1 MKLTLGRTYRID
13 VKEPSGL
20 AFLSAELG
28 FITVDDDSSKI
39 VRLVVPA
46 DPEGQ
51 VRVEEI
57 DVGEHRHLLRG
68 LEGVAFDPAAG
79 TLLVISENRRT
90 LSELVLEVGRS
101 KLKLGDPVKRR
112 TLDKMG
118 DDKAH
123 GWEGIVLLPARLT
136 PDRHTRLLAV
146 HERDPRGIAVLDR
159 AMLATESFVPLPK
172 DIARQADDLSDL
184 TVDPRS
190 GHLFLL
196 SDESAAVLETIFEGA
211 VTSAGSAGG
220 AGAPAGVTWSLR
232 LVARTELPDTEKK
245 HRLQPEGLAFD
256 GAGDLWVVAEGD
268 RSIRRL
274 IRA

>member
-159 AMLATESFVPLPK
+159 ATLATESFVPLPK

-196 SDESAAVLETIFEGA
+196 SDESAAVLETVFEGA
-211 VTSAGSAGG
+211 ASSPGG
-220 AGAPAGVTWSLR
+220 AGTSANVTWSLR
-232 LVARTELPDTEKK
+232 LLGRTDLPDTEKK

-256 GAGDLWVVAEGD
+256 DAGDLWVVSEGD
-268 RSIRRL
+268 RSLRRL
-274 IRA
+274 SRG

>member
-20 AFLSAELG
+20 AFLSGELG
-28 FITVDDDSSKI
+28 FITVDDDSSALI
-39 VRLVVPA
+39 RLLVPA
-46 DPEGQ
+46 DPDGE
-51 VRVEEI
+51 VRAEAI

-68 LEGVAFDPAAG
+68 LEGVAFDPGAG
-79 TLLVISENRRT
+79 TLLVISEDSRT
-90 LSELVLEVGRS
+90 LSELKLEVGRN
-101 KLKLGDPVKRR
+101 KLKLGDPVKRK
-112 TLDKMG
+112 TLEKMG

-159 AMLATESFVPLPK
+159 ATLAMESFVPLPK
-172 DIARQADDLSDL
+172 DIARAADDLSDL

-196 SDESAAVLETIFEGA
+196 SDESAAVLETVFE
-211 VTSAGSAGG
+211 
-220 AGAPAGVTWSLR
+220 GAPAGDGGAAGVVTWSLR
-232 LVARTELPDTEKK
+232 LTGRTELPDPERK

-256 GAGDLWVVAEGD
+256 DAGDLWVVSEGD
-268 RSIRRL
+268 RSIRQL
-274 IRA
+274 IRG

>member
-1 MKLTLGRTYRID
+1 VKLTLGQSYRID

-20 AFLSAELG
+20 AFLSAERG
-28 FITVDDDSSKI
+28 FITVDDESSTI

-51 VRVEEI
+51 VRAEEI

-68 LEGVAFDPAAG
+68 LEGVAFDREAG
-79 TLLVISENRRT
+79 TLLVISENSRT
-90 LSELVLEVGRS
+90 LSELALETGRG
-101 KLKLGDPVKRR
+101 KLRLGDPIKRK
-112 TLDKMG
+112 TLDKIG

-136 PDRHTRLLAV
+136 PDGHTRLLAV
-146 HERDPRGIAVLDR
+146 HERKPRGIAVLDR
-159 AMLATESFVPLPK
+159 ATLAMESFVPLPK
-172 DIARQADDLSDL
+172 DIAHEADDLSDL

-196 SDESAAVLETIFEGA
+196 SDESAAVLETVFEGTA
-211 VTSAGSAGG
+211 PSRG
-220 AGAPAGVTWSLR
+220 AGASAAVTWSLR
-232 LVARTELPDTEKK
+232 LVGRTELPHNEKK

-256 GAGDLWVVAEGD
+256 DAGDLWVVSEGD

-274 IRA
+274 IRD